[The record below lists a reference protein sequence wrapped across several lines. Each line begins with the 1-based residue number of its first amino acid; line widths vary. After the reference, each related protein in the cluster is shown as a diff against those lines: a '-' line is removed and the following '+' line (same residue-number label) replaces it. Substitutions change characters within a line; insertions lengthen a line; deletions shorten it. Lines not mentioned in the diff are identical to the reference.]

1 MDNLIIGGGAAG
13 LMCAG
18 FAARA
23 GKKVT
28 VLERN
33 ASFARRVQITGKGAV
48 MSPTTARRKKL
59 SGMSAP
65 IPVFFTAL
73 SMPFPR
79 QIQWLCLKV

>member
-33 ASFARRVQITGKGAV
+33 ASFARKVRITGKGRCNVTNNCPPEEIIRNVRTNPRFLYSAV
-48 MSPTTARRKKL
+48 NAFSP
-59 SGMSAP
+59 AP
-65 IPVFFTAL
+65 L
-73 SMPFPR
+73 
-79 QIQWLCLKV
+79 QGDQ